1 MRNYRKVKYWK
12 AVKSNLKLHDA
23 LNMLKTQAIQGHFY
37 DYLAIRLGY
46 KLITPDVKI
55 DELLFSLK
63 EMENENWEAII
74 PDDGKEE
81 LLEKALEMVKDA
93 HFLRMS
99 NDKID
104 NLDMSGLWN
113 EIDNVLIMLDDNAK
127 YRLIKNVI
135 DNKLY
140 KKA

>member
-1 MRNYRKVKYWK
+1 MKNRKVKYWK
-12 AVKSNLKLHDA
+12 AVKSNLKLYDA
-23 LNMLKTQAIQGHFY
+23 LNMLKAQAIEGHFY

-46 KLITPDVKI
+46 KLILPDVKI

-81 LLEKALEMVKDA
+81 LLEKAREMVKDA
-93 HFLRMS
+93 NFLRYNHEQINNMDIEDIW
-99 NDKID
+99 NAID
-104 NLDMSGLWN
+104 DV
-113 EIDNVLIMLDDNAK
+113 ITCLDDKVK
-127 YRLIKNVI
+127 YRLIKHVI

-140 KKA
+140 KKS

>member
-1 MRNYRKVKYWK
+1 MRNRKVKYWK
-12 AVKSNLKLHDA
+12 AIKSNLRLHDA
-23 LNMLKTQAIQGHFY
+23 LNMLKAQAIEGHFY

-46 KLITPDVKI
+46 KLILPDVKI

-81 LLEKALEMVKDA
+81 LLEKAREMVKDA
-93 HFLRMS
+93 HFLRLS

-104 NLDMSGLWN
+104 NLDMSSLWN

-127 YRLIKNVI
+127 YRLIKHVI
-135 DNKLY
+135 ENKLY
-140 KKA
+140 KKS